1 MITIGV
7 DAGIENIK
15 AVVLKD
21 GQVLARTIGLSGGAG
36 RGKAAEAVWHE
47 AVELA
52 GLTPAEIQ
60 KTVATGQGK
69 YDVKIAAD
77 HVVEPVADAR
87 AARFLYPSARSV
99 VDIGADQVRVMT
111 LDDRGKITEVA
122 MNVKC
127 AAGLGVFLKSMAR
140 LLGMS
145 IDEMSALP
153 AVASQGTVASDSCC
167 VFAELDVI
175 ALVHNN
181 TPKPQIVQAI
191 NEAVATRINAVL
203 NDKIPPDVNRT
214 VLIGGVMRN
223 AGMVSAL
230 KKRSGVNFLIPDKAQ
245 FAGALGA
252 ALIAAD

>member
-1 MITIGV
+1 
-7 DAGIENIK
+7 
-15 AVVLKD
+15 
-21 GQVLARTIGLSGGAG
+21 
-36 RGKAAEAVWHE
+36 
-47 AVELA
+47 
-52 GLTPAEIQ
+52 
-60 KTVATGQGK
+60 QGK
-69 YDVKIAAD
+69 FDVKIAAD
-77 HVVEPVADAR
+77 RIVEPVADAR

-99 VDIGADQVRVMT
+99 VDIGADQIRVIT
-111 LDDRGKITEVA
+111 LDDQGKITEVV

-127 AAGLGVFLKSMAR
+127 AAGLGIFLNSMAR

-153 AVASQGTVASDSCC
+153 AVTSQETAASDSCC

-181 TPKPQIVQAI
+181 TPKPQIVRAI

-214 VLIGGVMRN
+214 VLIGGVTRN
-223 AGMVSAL
+223 AGVVSAL
-230 KKRSGVNFLIPDKAQ
+230 KKRSGVDFLIPDKAQ

-252 ALIAAD
+252 ALIAAG